1 MGSHRV
7 GHGWV
12 TNTFIFSL
20 VESGC
25 LIVKALRHDR
35 VGCLILAETH
45 TLVFILCTLQL
56 IYSNFVRWIPS
67 LTLPN
72 LLMPSVANPFLIL
85 SFQKSLSFFS
95 CCLVGLN
102 MLLVNSGLS
111 GREVGGKRINW
122 SGWWERPAFPHLSAF
137 LGFQNYKWKGLKR
150 NTVESS
156 LYLVACW
163 LPEAMSRLTGRYII
177 AYTGPK
183 MY

>member
-1 MGSHRV
+1 M
-7 GHGWV
+7 

-45 TLVFILCTLQL
+45 TLVFTLCTLQL
-56 IYSNFVRWIPS
+56 VYSNLVRCIPS

-72 LLMPSVANPFLIL
+72 LLMPSVANSFLIL
-85 SFQKSLSFFS
+85 SFQKSLSFFC

-111 GREVGGKRINW
+111 GREVEG
-122 SGWWERPAFPHLSAF
+122 
-137 LGFQNYKWKGLKR
+137 
-150 NTVESS
+150 
-156 LYLVACW
+156 
-163 LPEAMSRLTGRYII
+163 
-177 AYTGPK
+177 
-183 MY
+183 